1 MFFLHSFILKF
12 LMLGVVT
19 QAVIIQAVI
28 LRAAI
33 MQVVIQAVLQ
43 QTALQQAALQQAAL
57 QQAVHQQVVHQQVV
71 HQQAA
76 LLQVVHLLVILLGIP
91 LLELLWV
98 HQHRLRPHQG
108 RALKVFFEGKF
119 RNPHPVLIYFRFA
132 LLVYWLTIDQFAF
145 LVNQDRLL
153 GKLVK
158 LELLLIVLPL
168 HKFQVQEQPLSL

>member
-1 MFFLHSFILKF
+1 
-12 LMLGVVT
+12 MLGVVT

-28 LRAAI
+28 IQAVILRAAIIQVVI
-33 MQVVIQAVLQ
+33 MQVVIRAVLQ
-43 QTALQQAALQQAAL
+43 QAALQQAALQQAAL
-57 QQAVHQQVVHQQVV
+57 QQAAL
-71 HQQAA
+71 QQAA

>member
-1 MFFLHSFILKF
+1 
-12 LMLGVVT
+12 MLGVVT

-43 QTALQQAALQQAAL
+43 QTALQQAALQQA
-57 QQAVHQQVVHQQVV
+57 VHQQVV